1 MHKKEKVN
9 SNYKKN
15 YLNTTNYLFNPSIQ
29 NADSIYHA
37 PPPTT
42 HTHTIQPAYIIH
54 RRKSI
59 SCLCLSP
66 QTSVLDSIFVG

>member
-37 PPPTT
+37 PPPP
-42 HTHTIQPAYIIH
+42 HTHTQFNLH
-54 RRKSI
+54 
-59 SCLCLSP
+59 
-66 QTSVLDSIFVG
+66 TSSTEENPFLVSV